1 MARLSRS
8 YLALV
13 LSALSSAKFLPPT
26 PRAAAESEPSH
37 AWCSFSTS
45 QAVRQRL
52 EEEILKPAARAG
64 IDEWPAGCPLDL
76 STDVFQDWQAY
87 GKRMNKTTGRTCLAD
102 YCDMFDACGAGQH
115 QQDACDHAVVARAR
129 RRCDSVIARCF
140 PLSGNVTRKFHAQ
153 FSRQVC
159 QILDCD
165 VRRARARE
173 LQAAPVSSACLLAIV
188 VPLSA
193 AALSSWS
200 SAWRTATI
208 SSMALLGQASLRLAW
223 LVSASRQESWH
234 GPSSASTG
242 ASAID
247 PATC

>member
-1 MARLSRS
+1 LPSMARLSRS

-193 AALSSWS
+193 AALSCLVFSVENGDN
-200 SAWRTATI
+200 
-208 SSMALLGQASLRLAW
+208 LLHG
-223 LVSASRQESWH
+223 LVRS
-234 GPSSASTG
+234 GVASTRVARVCLQARELARSFIG
-242 ASAID
+242 LDRSK
-247 PATC
+247 CN